1 MRNLAQL
8 ILSVSGLLL
17 GLQIA
22 AASEPFRVGPIAAA
36 MGGAGIAAVDGSES
50 SFLNPATLAHVQA
63 YYVGLG
69 HQQLSH
75 ATQGSH
81 RDFSL
86 MLSDGGPDHL
96 AAGALSYVRR
106 EALRAGAGAISSNQ
120 DDIQFSLAGFLP
132 PFGSQGRMMLGIGV
146 TGRRLIHRDAQG
158 TLTQDTGSLGLIL
171 PFNENW
177 GLGFVA
183 RDLAASADNVPAEA
197 RLRPVVGLGIQGQLH
212 ELLRVRADVLKAQ
225 KWNPKQEVDFRLGL
239 ESFFRK
245 EFAFRLGTARLESLD
260 QNWVTVGL
268 GFIGPRLSFG
278 YAYEQDTRSG
288 ASSRHTFDLWL
299 PL

>member
-1 MRNLAQL
+1 MRFTARSLLA
-8 ILSVSGLLL
+8 LSLLNW
-17 GLQIA
+17 GFSA
-22 AASEPFRVGPIAAA
+22 EATEPYRMGPIAAA

-50 SFLNPATLAHVQA
+50 SFLNPATLSHVQT
-63 YYVGLG
+63 YFVGLG
-69 HQQLSH
+69 HQQISH
-75 ATQGSH
+75 AGRGSH

-96 AAGALSYVRR
+96 AAGAFSYVRR
-106 EALRAGAGAISSNQ
+106 EALRAGPGALSSTQ
-120 DDIQFSLAGFLP
+120 DDLQFSLAGFLP
-132 PFGSQGRMMLGIGV
+132 PFGSQSRLMLGIGL

-177 GLGFVA
+177 GVGFVA
-183 RDLAASADNVPAEA
+183 RDLAASADTVPSEA
-197 RLRPVVGLGIQGQLH
+197 RIKPVLGLGIQGQLH

-225 KWNPKQEVDFRLGL
+225 KWNPEQKLDYRLGL

-245 EFAFRLGTARLESLD
+245 EFAFRLGTARIDSMDE
-260 QNWVTVGL
+260 NWVTVGL